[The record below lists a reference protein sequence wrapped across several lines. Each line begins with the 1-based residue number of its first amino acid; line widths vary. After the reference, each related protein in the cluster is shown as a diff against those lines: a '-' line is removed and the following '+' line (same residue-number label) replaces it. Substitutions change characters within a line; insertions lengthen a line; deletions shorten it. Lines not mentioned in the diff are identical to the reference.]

1 MKLLNTKE
9 HISLPLSLAWAVLAF
24 VVTVSSGAAFAL
36 RGIQDKLEHIEFR
49 LQRLEGQAQP

>member
-1 MKLLNTKE
+1 MNLSPKD

-24 VVTVSSGAAFAL
+24 AITVSSGAAFAL

-49 LQRLEGQAQP
+49 LQRLEGPAQP